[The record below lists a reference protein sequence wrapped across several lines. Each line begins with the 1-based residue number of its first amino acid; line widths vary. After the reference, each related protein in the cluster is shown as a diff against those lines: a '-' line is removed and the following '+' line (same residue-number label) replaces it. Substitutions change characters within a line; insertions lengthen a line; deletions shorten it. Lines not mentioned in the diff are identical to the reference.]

1 MQSIVY
7 VNKCCYK
14 IIIKKLKKKYF
25 PINIQYKFGEN
36 EHLTETEVLLRH
48 TIDIEKM
55 LQKIQR

>member
-1 MQSIVY
+1 M
-7 VNKCCYK
+7 
-14 IIIKKLKKKYF
+14 KKYLPKYF

-55 LQKIQR
+55 RQKIQR